1 MNAVERQRKNSK
13 LFYTARGALVFMW
26 FFIIFKLTSLCIQ
39 FHAYSVTSEDVS
51 IFSGLPEYVTYLTA
65 SVSAIF
71 IFNSVALM
79 FSTFD
84 NDEIE
89 NFLERELEA
98 VSFGNE
104 TRLLFTTP
112 HVFAEII
119 TTLSLVSVTAI
130 IGGFSEIGNIFFD
143 GAHRGG
149 WFPLVIITPI
159 CFLLTLSSKYEARR
173 YWLYLNKIG
182 DLERVT
188 LPIKFYKRFAII
200 FFLYPLMLPF
210 SPLLAFFAISLFYI
224 VLSIF
229 GALTLIGFFVLVG
242 AVLLFGF
249 LLPAVKSSGR
259 KRKFIHSVN
268 EIAKSGGYLV
278 KWHSD
283 GENKRIFKFDLI
295 FGEKEFN
302 CLVIATKRRGV
313 PFIFTSATNAYFE
326 HRLGTREHHISINRQ
341 IDFFLHGNGSKIIV
355 INPSP
360 KYVFVT
366 DGLRMRKLSSSDRIW
381 NHTVHDN
388 VSFLGAM
395 DRKCLDKYS
404 ANTD

>member
-1 MNAVERQRKNSK
+1 MNRQRKNSK

-39 FHAYSVTSEDVS
+39 LHAYSITSKDVS

-89 NFLERELEA
+89 NFLEREVKS
-98 VSFGNE
+98 VSFRDE
-104 TRLLFTTP
+104 TKLLFSTP
-112 HVFAEII
+112 HILAEII
-119 TTLSLVSVTAI
+119 TTLSLVSVTAV
-130 IGGFSEIGNIFFD
+130 IGGFSEIGNIFFN

-159 CFLLTLSSKYEARR
+159 CFLLVLTSKYEARR
-173 YWLYLNKIG
+173 YWCYLNKTCN
-182 DLERVT
+182 LERVT
-188 LPIKFYKRFAII
+188 SPKSFYKRFALI
-200 FFLYPLMLPF
+200 FFLYPIVFPY
-210 SPLLAFFAISLFYI
+210 SPLLVFFAISLCSII
-224 VLSIF
+224 VSLF
-229 GALTLIGFFVLVG
+229 GALTLIGFFVLVC
-242 AVLLFGF
+242 ACITFGL
-249 LLPAVKSSGR
+249 LLPAIKSSRR
-259 KRKFIHSVN
+259 KRKLINSVN
-268 EIAKSGGYLV
+268 EIAKESGYTV

-283 GENKRIFKFDLI
+283 NANKRVFKFDLTL
-295 FGEKEFN
+295 GEKEFN
-302 CLVIATKRRGV
+302 CLVIATKRKGV
-313 PFIFTSATNAYFE
+313 PLIFTSATNAYFE

-341 IDFFLHGNGSKIIV
+341 IDFFLHGNGTKIIIV
-355 INPSP
+355 NPSP

-366 DGLRMRKLSSSDRIW
+366 DGLKMQKVSSSDRIW

-388 VSFLGAM
+388 VSFLGSM

-404 ANTD
+404 VHND